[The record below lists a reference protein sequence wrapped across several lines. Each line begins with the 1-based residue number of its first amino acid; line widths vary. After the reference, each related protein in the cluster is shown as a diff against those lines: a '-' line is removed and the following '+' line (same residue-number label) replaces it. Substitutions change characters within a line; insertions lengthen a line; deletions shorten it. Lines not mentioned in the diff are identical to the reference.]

1 MMIYEGMR
9 LETVILKPDSCEF
22 KTKIGERTFTKEEVC
37 GMEEPKKLIDVKQY
51 ILSLEKP
58 VEKELYQIG
67 FKKAIDELNKKKY
80 ERICEKIENE
90 FPHVKE
96 AREELKRQPDEEWLR
111 DVYENT
117 KVKKLKVK
125 IRTLMKDIMFT
136 VETPVKNML
145 KIIEYKESLHN
156 ELKGSFDQIKKRM
169 KRVTKDSKD

>member
-1 MMIYEGMR
+1 
-9 LETVILKPDSCEF
+9 
-22 KTKIGERTFTKEEVC
+22 
-37 GMEEPKKLIDVKQY
+37 VKQY

-67 FKKAIDELNKKKY
+67 FKKVINELNKKKY

-90 FPHVKE
+90 FPHVKK
-96 AREELKRQPDEEWLR
+96 AREQLKRQPDEEWLR

-156 ELKGSFDQIKKRM
+156 ELKENFDQIKKRM
-169 KRVTKDSKD
+169 KRVTKGSKD